1 MGRASGS
8 LRLVN
13 GTIEGRRCVFRRTG
27 RPAEVLEL
35 EDFTCGPPG
44 AGEVRVRVLAAPV
57 NPADLNVLEGTY
69 GVRPELP
76 AVPGTE
82 GCGEVVDVGAGV
94 EGLAA
99 GQRVI
104 FTGRAGTWSS
114 HVTVVAERAF
124 RLPAGIDPI
133 QAAML
138 KVNPATAWRL
148 LRGIV
153 ALGEGDWVVQN
164 AGNSAVGR
172 CVVQLARDLGVRTIS
187 FVRRESLAEELRGLG
202 ADFVFVDDD
211 AGRAAAVEVMAGKNA
226 ALACNAV
233 GGDSALR
240 LMNLLREGGSHV
252 TYGAMAKRPLTVPNG
267 LLIFRDLRILGL
279 WVSRWLE
286 RAPQEEI
293 AMTYEALAARVA
305 HGGLVQA
312 VDSVHALEDFG
323 EALARLEAEDRSGKV
338 LLRPTAGDFL

>member
-1 MGRASGS
+1 MAA
-8 LRLVN
+8 VN
-13 GTIEGRRCVFRRTG
+13 GSIQGRRCVFRRTG

-35 EDFTCGPPG
+35 EDFTCDPPG

-82 GCGEVVDVGAGV
+82 GCGEVLDVGPGV

-99 GQRVI
+99 GDRVI

-114 HVTVVAERAF
+114 HGTVAAERVF
-124 RLPAGIDPI
+124 RLPAGIDPV

-148 LRGIV
+148 LRGFV
-153 ALGEGDWVVQN
+153 ELRAGDWVVQN

-172 CVVQLARDLGVRTIS
+172 CVVQLARDMGVRTIS
-187 FVRRESLAEELRGLG
+187 FVRRASLAEELRGLG
-202 ADFVFVDDD
+202 ADVVLVDDD
-211 AGRAAAVEVMAGKNA
+211 EGRATAVEVMAGKHA
-226 ALACNAV
+226 VLACNAV
-233 GGDSALR
+233 GGESALR
-240 LMNLLREGGSHV
+240 LMNLLREGGSHI
-252 TYGAMAKRPLTVPNG
+252 TYGAMGRRPLTVPNG
-267 LLIFRDLRILGL
+267 LLIFRDLKILGL

-286 RAPQEEI
+286 RAPEEEI
-293 AMTYEALAARVA
+293 AATYGALAARVA
-305 HGGLVQA
+305 GGGLVQA
-312 VDSVHALEDFG
+312 VDSVHPLEDFG
-323 EALARLEAEDRSGKV
+323 AALARLEAEDRSGKV
-338 LLRPTAGDFL
+338 LLRPAAGDFI